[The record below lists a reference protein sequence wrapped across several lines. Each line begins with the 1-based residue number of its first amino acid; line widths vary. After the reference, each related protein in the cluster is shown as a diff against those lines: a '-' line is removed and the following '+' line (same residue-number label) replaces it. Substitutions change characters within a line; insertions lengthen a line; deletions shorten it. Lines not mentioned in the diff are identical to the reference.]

1 LGLWVDCGQLVALLH
16 QSGRCSKKEKKT
28 LKLFY
33 DFIVNTKQQKNIA
46 AVAFLKVKKKEP
58 C

>member
-16 QSGRCSKKEKKT
+16 QSGRCSKKK